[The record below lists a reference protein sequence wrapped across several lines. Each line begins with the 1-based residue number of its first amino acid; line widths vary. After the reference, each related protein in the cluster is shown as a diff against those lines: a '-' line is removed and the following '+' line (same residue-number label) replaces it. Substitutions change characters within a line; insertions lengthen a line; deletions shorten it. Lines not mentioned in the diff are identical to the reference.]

1 MATSANPEG
10 DPNPAVEAGLLLE
23 PEPAVRRGSE
33 LEEMSLPGGGKA
45 MVGAIGGAVA
55 KKSRES
61 GGPTGSL
68 RSVAASPRPVRG
80 SLGREVKRRL
90 LPPDLEGNDGPS
102 QVEAQPLPPVY
113 FSDVKYSLEE
123 RVALYCGQILASCKA
138 EEADE
143 AMSDYL
149 SKKLKERSTWLGVW
163 KTNPELFF
171 VKYEEGSIPY
181 VGVLVEVTCK
191 PRQSQ
196 SSHLRATVSI
206 ADPLSSN
213 IANIPRE
220 LVEEVL
226 EELDQCVPLLEVYP
240 IEGQDAAV
248 CDIAQALEVVRFFYD
263 FLWRDWDDEEGCENY
278 TALVEERIRLYYE
291 IQDGTIPGPIGQRF
305 KRTLEKYRNKRV
317 ELIEFQSSIR
327 EDPSAAEAVEC
338 WKKYYEILMLCGL
351 LKIWEDL
358 RLRAHGPFFPR
369 VLRRR
374 KGQRV
379 SEKVV
384 THIVAKMM
392 TADMV
397 KDFSSDTL
405 IQQHDSLDVALDN
418 CYSGDTVV
426 IFPGEYQAAG
436 FAMLTDDISIK
447 GAGRREEVV
456 IFSDPTHDSFVA
468 SRAPNVSLMH
478 LTLVQRGTCDGIV
491 VVEAGHMVLQDCMLK
506 CEGTGICVLTGA
518 ALTMKDCEVTG
529 SQGAGLELY
538 PGSVACLERN
548 DIHHCSNLKSSDI
561 LKGSLGGINL
571 KVLPLPKLM
580 MKNNHIY
587 NNSGYGVTILKP
599 NEELCNVAEE
609 VLECAAGGDKKD
621 DDSLVNTLQG
631 LSLEINNNKL
641 EANTMG
647 DIGIVN
653 N

>member
-278 TALVEERIRLYYE
+278 TALVEERIRL
-291 IQDGTIPGPIGQRF
+291 
-305 KRTLEKYRNKRV
+305 
-317 ELIEFQSSIR
+317 
-327 EDPSAAEAVEC
+327 
-338 WKKYYEILMLCGL
+338 
-351 LKIWEDL
+351 
-358 RLRAHGPFFPR
+358 AHGPFFPR